1 MKLLMLF
8 VDHFED
14 TEAIATLDV
23 LKRAGFEVITASVMN
38 RNEVCPKY
46 VKAVLADAKI
56 EDVNYKEFDG
66 LVIPGGPGSFQI
78 MPNLPIVE
86 QLIRYFADN
95 NKLVASICAA
105 PHLVGKLGYFN
116 NRNFTVHPGFEQFC
130 VGGNYLREK
139 GVVKSDN
146 FITAKS
152 MYYSIEFGLEI
163 VKYFKGEAF
172 SEEVKKG
179 LQGEG
184 R

>member
-8 VDHFED
+8 VDRFED

-38 RNEVCPKY
+38 REEVLPKY

-56 EDVNYKEFDG
+56 EDLNFKEFDG

-86 QLIRYFADN
+86 ELIRYFADN

-116 NRNFTVHPGFEQFC
+116 NKNFTVHPGFENFC
-130 VGGNYLREK
+130 VGGRYLREK
-139 GVVKSDN
+139 GVVRDGN

-163 VKYFKGEAF
+163 TKFFKGEAF
-172 SEEVKKG
+172 AEEVRKG

>member
-8 VDHFED
+8 VDRFED
-14 TEAIATLDV
+14 TEAVATLDV

-38 RNEVCPKY
+38 REEVLPKY

-56 EDVNYKEFDG
+56 ENLNYKEFDG

-78 MPNLPIVE
+78 MPNLTIVE
-86 QLIRYFADN
+86 ELIRYFADN

-116 NRNFTVHPGFEQFC
+116 NKNFTVHPGFENFC
-130 VGGNYLREK
+130 VGGRYLREK
-139 GVVKSDN
+139 GVVRDGN

-163 VKYFKGEAF
+163 TKFFKGEAF
-172 SEEVKKG
+172 AEEVRKG

>member
-8 VDHFED
+8 VDRFED
-14 TEAIATLDV
+14 TEAVATLDV

-38 RNEVCPKY
+38 REEVLPKY

-56 EDVNYKEFDG
+56 EDLNYKEFDG

-86 QLIRYFADN
+86 ELIRYFADN

-116 NRNFTVHPGFEQFC
+116 NKNFTVHPGFENFC
-130 VGGNYLREK
+130 VGGRYLREK
-139 GVVKSDN
+139 GVVRDGN

-163 VKYFKGEAF
+163 TKFFKGEAF
-172 SEEVKKG
+172 AEEVRKG